1 MASASLSSNAMP
13 AFAETPD
20 ERARMGRISGIL
32 WILASFITVAS
43 CYLPGAQH
51 VPMGW
56 VFALCSLF
64 FLYGLASAIGWL
76 RWDRAS
82 MKALALGMVLTIP
95 FIGLGIFLT
104 GGAMSFVQ
112 PMLVTTLLY
121 AAFFFPTRWAW
132 PLSIELILVAGT
144 PLVYDGNAIEEAF
157 LPTYVAFVAGFL
169 SATWVLVG
177 LRKRLFEAELHQRDI
192 AHRDPLTGVAN
203 RRLFDAV
210 LRGEIAARTHPRGG
224 RRKSDES
231 PLALLIL
238 DLDNFKTIND
248 NHGHPAG
255 DAILRQV
262 AERAQSILRSGDTLA
277 RIGGDEFAIVA
288 PGVHGEAVRNLAE
301 SVCHAV
307 ATNYSDAGTPCPS
320 ASIGW
325 AVFPDDGHDFE
336 SLLHAADARMLSRK
350 RFSEPA
356 SDESH
361 RAVSTA

>member
-1 MASASLSSNAMP
+1 MPPASLSPAAMP
-13 AFAETPD
+13 AFAEAPD
-20 ERARMGRISGIL
+20 ERARMGRISGVL
-32 WILASFITVAS
+32 WILASFITVGS

-51 VPMGW
+51 VAIGW
-56 VFALCSLF
+56 VFALSGAI
-64 FLYGLASAIGWL
+64 FLYGLAAARGWL
-76 RWDRAS
+76 RWDHAS
-82 MKALALGMVLTIP
+82 MKVLGIGMVLTIP
-95 FIGLGIFLT
+95 VIGLGIFLT

-121 AAFFFPTRWAW
+121 AAFFFPAHWAW
-132 PLSIELILVAGT
+132 PLSIELILAAGS

-157 LPTYVAFVAGFL
+157 LPHYIALVAGFL

-177 LRKRLFEAELHQRDI
+177 LRKRLLEAELHQRDI

-203 RRLFDAV
+203 RRQFDAV
-210 LRGEIAARTHPRGG
+210 LQREIAARVGPSGG

-238 DLDNFKTIND
+238 DLDDFKTIND
-248 NHGHPAG
+248 NHGHPVG

-262 AERAQSILRSGDTLA
+262 AERAQSILRPGDTLA

-288 PGVHGEAVRNLAE
+288 PGMHGDAVRNLAE

-307 ATNYSDAGTPCPS
+307 GTSYSDAATPSAS

-325 AVFPDDGHDFE
+325 AVLPRDGRDFE
-336 SLLHAADARMLSRK
+336 TLINAADSRMLSSK
-350 RFSEPA
+350 RLAEPA
-356 SDESH
+356 
-361 RAVSTA
+361 AV